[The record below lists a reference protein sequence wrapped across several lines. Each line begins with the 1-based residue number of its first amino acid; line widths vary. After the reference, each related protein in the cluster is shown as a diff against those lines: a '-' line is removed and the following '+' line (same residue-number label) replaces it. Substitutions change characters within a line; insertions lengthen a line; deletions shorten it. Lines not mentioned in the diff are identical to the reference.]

1 MLRSV
6 LALLVAAPLMAPAAA
21 SAQDHLTVLLDWFVN
36 PDHAPL
42 YIAQERGQFADAGLE
57 VTFVAPADPSAPPRL
72 VAAGEGDIAIT
83 YQPSL
88 YQQANEG
95 LPVSRIGTL
104 ISSPLNSL
112 VALEEGPIQ
121 SLADLK
127 GATIGYSVGG
137 FEDALLGRMLESVD
151 LSLDDVTL
159 VNVNFALSPAL
170 LSGQVDAV
178 IGAFR
183 NFELTQLKLEGK
195 AGRAFLPEENGVP
208 TYEELI
214 FIAANDRL
222 DDDAISRFLDVVGEA
237 ARWQAENPQEA
248 EALFFK
254 AQPDL
259 DDTLNRQAYKDTLAK
274 FATDPKAFDREK
286 YETFAAFMTDAGL
299 VSTLPP
305 LGDYTAELD

>member
-1 MLRSV
+1 MLRSL
-6 LALLVAAPLMAPAAA
+6 LAILVAAPLLAPAAA
-21 SAQDHLTVLLDWFVN
+21 SAQDKLTVLLDWFVN

-42 YIAQERGQFADAGLE
+42 YIAQARGQFAKADLD

-72 VAAGEGDIAIT
+72 VAAGQGDIAIT

-88 YQQANEG
+88 YQQADEG

-104 ISSPLNSL
+104 VASPLNSL
-112 VALEEGPIQ
+112 VVLEDGPVQ

-183 NFELTQLKLEGK
+183 NFELTQLKLEGRT
-195 AGRAFLPEENGVP
+195 GRAFLPEENGVP

-222 DDDAISRFLDVVGEA
+222 DDDSLSRFLDVVGEA
-237 ARWQAENPQEA
+237 ARWQAVHPDEA
-248 EALFFK
+248 EAMFFK
-254 AQPDL
+254 AQPDI
-259 DDTLNRQAYKDTLAK
+259 DDALNRQAFKDTLPK
-274 FATDPKAFDREK
+274 FAAEPKPLDRAK
-286 YETFAAFMTDAGL
+286 YETFATFMTDAGL
-299 VSTLPP
+299 VTDLPP
-305 LGDYTAELD
+305 LDTYATALD